1 MATASMPGRPVF
13 DSCPSHGASAVKSTA
28 DSLRWIG
35 SLDAASIS
43 AALTAAADIGILL
56 DRDGII
62 QGITTAGSEQP
73 LPDTDDWIGLPLTE
87 TVTVEC
93 KAKAEALLRSART
106 GEQSRSRHLN
116 HVVPDG
122 PDLPIL
128 YRALAVGDQGWM
140 VAIGRDMRALAD
152 LQQRLVDTQQ
162 AVDREYAELRHLET
176 RYRLVLRMSSE
187 AVVVVDART
196 REVVEANPA
205 ATALLGIEP
214 GRRFPETLGESG
226 NGEVQALLAKVQSLG
241 KVRCA
246 RVNVP
251 GQVGEQAGEI
261 EICASL
267 FRSNGTGQFLVRAA
281 PASVAPT
288 SEPEHAA
295 LLDLVAAAPDGFVVT
310 GADGTVLDA
319 NEAFLDLAQIA
330 SLDQVRGV
338 SLDHWLGRPGVD
350 LNVLTA
356 SLREHRT
363 VKLFS
368 TTLRSE
374 HGTVEPVEISAA
386 SIPADDGIRH
396 GFVIRPVSRR
406 PGTER
411 GRPYKVPQSAD
422 QLKEMV
428 GRVPLKELV
437 RETTDLI
444 ERLCIEAALEIT
456 GDNRASAAEML
467 ALSRQSLYVKLRRYG
482 LVSDADDPQ
491 TQR

>member
-1 MATASMPGRPVF
+1 M
-13 DSCPSHGASAVKSTA
+13 KSTT
-28 DSLRWIG
+28 DSLRWVG

-56 DRDGII
+56 DRDGVI
-62 QGITTAGSEQP
+62 QGITTAGAEQP
-73 LPDTDDWIGLPLTE
+73 LPDTDDWIGHTLAE

-93 KAKAEALLRSART
+93 KPKAEALLRFATAGRN
-106 GEQSRSRHLN
+106 SRSRHLN
-116 HVVPDG
+116 HIVPDG

-128 YRALAVGDQGWM
+128 YRALSVGDEGWV
-140 VAIGRDMRALAD
+140 VAIGRDMRPLAD

-176 RYRLVLRMSSE
+176 RYRLLLRMSSE
-187 AVVVVDART
+187 GVLVIDART
-196 REVVEANPA
+196 REVVETNPA

-214 GRRFPETLGESG
+214 GRRFPESLGESG
-226 NGEVQALLAKVQSLG
+226 AGEVQELLAKVQALG
-241 KVRCA
+241 KIRSA
-246 RVNVP
+246 RVSVP
-251 GQVGEQAGEI
+251 GHAEGI
-261 EICASL
+261 EVCASM
-267 FRSNGTGQFLVRAA
+267 FRSNGTGQFLVRIT
-281 PASVAPT
+281 PANALPL
-288 SEPEHAA
+288 PESGHGGLA
-295 LLDLVAAAPDGFVVT
+295 DLVGAAPDGLVVT

-319 NEAFLDLAQIA
+319 NEAFLELAQVA
-330 SLDQVRGV
+330 SLDQARGG
-338 SLDHWLGRPGVD
+338 SLDQWLGRPGVD

-368 TTLRSE
+368 TTLRGE

-386 SIPADDGIRH
+386 SIAGDDGVRY

-482 LVSDADDPQ
+482 LVSDADDSGAKN
-491 TQR
+491 

>member
-1 MATASMPGRPVF
+1 M
-13 DSCPSHGASAVKSTA
+13 KSTT
-28 DSLRWIG
+28 DSLRWTG

-56 DRDGII
+56 DREGVI
-62 QGITTAGSEQP
+62 QGITTAGAEQA
-73 LPDTDDWIGLPLTE
+73 LPDTGDWIGHALTD

-93 KAKAEALLRSART
+93 KPKAEALLRSATT
-106 GEQSRSRHLN
+106 GMESRSRHLN
-116 HVVPDG
+116 HIVPDG

-128 YRALAVGDQGWM
+128 YRALAVGDEGWV

-176 RYRLVLRMSSE
+176 RYRLLLRMSSE
-187 AVVVVDART
+187 GVVVVDART
-196 REVVEANPA
+196 REVVDANPA

-214 GRRFPETLGESG
+214 GRRFPESLGESG
-226 NGEVQALLAKVQSLG
+226 AGEVQELLAKVQALG
-241 KVRCA
+241 KIRSA
-246 RVNVP
+246 RVSVP
-251 GQVGEQAGEI
+251 GQAGEI
-261 EICASL
+261 EVCASL
-267 FRSNGTGQFLVRAA
+267 FRSNGTGQFLVRVT
-281 PASVAPT
+281 PAGAVPP
-288 SEPEHAA
+288 PEAEHEG
-295 LLDLVAAAPDGFVVT
+295 LVDLVAAAPDGFVVT

-319 NEAFLDLAQIA
+319 NEAFLELAQVA
-330 SLDQVRGV
+330 SLDQARGA

-368 TTLRSE
+368 TTLRGE

-386 SIPADDGIRH
+386 SISGDGGVRH

-422 QLKEMV
+422 QLKDMV

-482 LVSDADDPQ
+482 LVSDADNSGAQD
-491 TQR
+491 